1 MRLARNVFR
10 RKLRAFLTIFGI
22 TIGVFALVVMGGMA
36 EKISLLVGGG
46 TRYYADK
53 VMVSDASSSNGF
65 TGGPLSVAR
74 VSEIEAIDG
83 VARASAGIGML
94 LDEEA
99 NAVSFGMPP
108 MIIGGDGRDIGYEKF
123 KISYTAGR
131 ALKPEDRGKV
141 VVGSDLVE
149 KLGAEIGKDVTIRG
163 ETFQVVGIMEKTL
176 TAPDMSV
183 SMSLVDAQRL
193 LHKSLP
199 AVVQKQVAPQTMAT
213 TVAVYLDPGQDPDAM
228 AGRIQS
234 TLTGIKA
241 SGPAAFQEQVGNA
254 TKILN
259 AVIYGIA
266 LISLLV
272 GGLSVINTMT
282 MSVAE
287 RTREIGIRKAIGAS
301 HGQVVRQFLA
311 ESGFIGLLGGIS
323 GLALGW
329 AFTLAANAAG
339 NSAGTTL
346 FLVTGRLALGA
357 VLFALVL
364 GIVSGIY
371 PSLHA
376 ARLNP
381 VTALRYE

>member
-1 MRLARNVFR
+1 MRLVRNVFR
-10 RKLRAFLTIFGI
+10 RKLRAFLTISGI

-46 TRYYADK
+46 ATYYADK
-53 VMVSDASSSNGF
+53 VMVSDASASNVYMGV
-65 TGGPLSVAR
+65 PLSVAR

-83 VARASAGIGML
+83 VARASASIDML
-94 LDEEA
+94 FDEDSVA
-99 NAVSFGMPP
+99 FPP
-108 MIIGGDGRDIGYEKF
+108 AMIVGSDGREIGYEKF
-123 KISYTAGR
+123 KINYLAGR

-149 KLGAEIGKDVTIRG
+149 KFGAEVGKNVTIRG
-163 ETFQVVGIMEKTL
+163 ETFQVVGITERTL
-176 TAPDMSV
+176 TAPDTSV
-183 SMSLVDAQRL
+183 SMSLADAQRL

-199 AVVQKQVAPQTMAT
+199 AVVQKQMAAETMAT

-228 AGRIQS
+228 AARLQS
-234 TLTGIKA
+234 TMSGIKA
-241 SGPAAFQEQVGNA
+241 SGPAAFAKEVGNA

-259 AVIYGIA
+259 AIVYGIA

-301 HGQVVRQFLA
+301 HGQVVRLFLA

-323 GLALGW
+323 GLLLGW
-329 AFTLAANAAG
+329 TFTLMANAAG
-339 NSAGTTL
+339 NSAGTSL

-357 VLFALVL
+357 VLFAVVL
-364 GIVSGIY
+364 GVVSGIY

-381 VTALRYE
+381 VAALRYE

>member
-1 MRLARNVFR
+1 MRLVRNVFR

-36 EKISLLVGGG
+36 EKISLLVDGG
-46 TRYYADK
+46 TTYYADK

-65 TGGPLSVAR
+65 SGGPLSVTR
-74 VSEIEAIDG
+74 VAEIEAIDG
-83 VARASAGIGML
+83 VARASASIGML
-94 LDEEA
+94 LDEES

-108 MIIGGDGRDIGYEKF
+108 MIIGSDGRAIGYEKF

-149 KLGAEIGKDVTIRG
+149 KLGAEVGKDVTIRG
-163 ETFQVVGIMEKTL
+163 ESFQVIGIMEKTL
-176 TAPDMSV
+176 TAPDTSV

-213 TVAVYLDPGQDPDAM
+213 TVAVYLDPDEDPDAM
-228 AGRIQS
+228 AARIQS
-234 TLTGIKA
+234 TVTGVKA

-323 GLALGW
+323 GLVLGW
-329 AFTLAANAAG
+329 AFTLVANAAG
-339 NSAGTTL
+339 NGAGTTL

-364 GIVSGIY
+364 GIASGIY

-381 VTALRYE
+381 VAALRYE

>member
-1 MRLARNVFR
+1 
-10 RKLRAFLTIFGI
+10 
-22 TIGVFALVVMGGMA
+22 
-36 EKISLLVGGG
+36 
-46 TRYYADK
+46 
-53 VMVSDASSSNGF
+53 
-65 TGGPLSVAR
+65 
-74 VSEIEAIDG
+74 
-83 VARASAGIGML
+83 
-94 LDEEA
+94 
-99 NAVSFGMPP
+99 
-108 MIIGGDGRDIGYEKF
+108 
-123 KISYTAGR
+123 
-131 ALKPEDRGKV
+131 
-141 VVGSDLVE
+141 
-149 KLGAEIGKDVTIRG
+149 
-163 ETFQVVGIMEKTL
+163 MEKTL
-176 TAPDMSV
+176 TAPDTSV

-213 TVAVYLDPGQDPDAM
+213 TVAVYLEPGEDPDAM
-228 AGRIQS
+228 AARIQS
-234 TLTGIKA
+234 TMSGIKA

-254 TKILN
+254 TKILS

>member
-22 TIGVFALVVMGGMA
+22 TIGVFTLVVMGGMA

-53 VMVSDASSSNGF
+53 VMVSDASSSNAF
-65 TGGPLSVAR
+65 PDAPLSMAPVP
-74 VSEIEAIDG
+74 EIEAVDG
-83 VARASAGIGML
+83 VARASAGISML
-94 LDEEA
+94 FDEES
-99 NAVSFGMPP
+99 NAFPPP
-108 MIIGGDGRDIGYEKF
+108 MIIGSDGRADGYENF
-123 KISYTAGR
+123 KINYAAGR

-149 KLGAEIGKDVTIRG
+149 KLGAEVGKNVTIRG
-163 ETFQVVGIMEKTL
+163 ESFQVVGIMEKTL
-176 TAPDMSV
+176 TAPDTSV

-213 TVAVYLDPGQDPDAM
+213 SVAVYLEPGQDPDAM
-228 AGRIQS
+228 AARIQS
-234 TLTGIKA
+234 TVSGIKA

-329 AFTLAANAAG
+329 AFTLVANAAG